1 MRIGIDIDDT
11 IANTVDSMLYYADKY
26 DIEVLGKAG
35 CNGNMGLIKDR
46 FYLKELYGW
55 DDDTKYNFFETHY
68 KNVLL
73 GCTPKPDAVEIL
85 NKLKTE
91 GHEMYYITAR
101 LSGVKDC
108 NAYEITK
115 EWLKENKFPVD
126 YLEVNASDK
135 TGICKENDISVF
147 VDDSFNNCE
156 EIGKLGI
163 KSILMTTPMNKDIDS
178 KNIYRAKD
186 WYDVYNYINKEMQ

>member
-26 DIEVLGKAG
+26 DIEVLGKTG

-55 DDDTKYNFFETHY
+55 EDDVKYNFFETNY

-73 GCTPKPDAVEIL
+73 GCTPKPDAVEVI
-85 NKLKTE
+85 NKLKKE

-101 LSGVKDC
+101 LSEVKDC
-108 NAYEITK
+108 NAYEIT
-115 EWLKENKFPVD
+115 ENWLKENNFPID
-126 YLEVNASDK
+126 YLKVNASEK
-135 TGICKENDISVF
+135 TEICKENNISLLI
-147 VDDSFNNCE
+147 DDSFNNCE
-156 EIGKLGI
+156 DIKKIGI
-163 KSILMTTPMNKDIDS
+163 KSILMTTLMNKDIDS
-178 KNIYRAKD
+178 KDIYRAKD